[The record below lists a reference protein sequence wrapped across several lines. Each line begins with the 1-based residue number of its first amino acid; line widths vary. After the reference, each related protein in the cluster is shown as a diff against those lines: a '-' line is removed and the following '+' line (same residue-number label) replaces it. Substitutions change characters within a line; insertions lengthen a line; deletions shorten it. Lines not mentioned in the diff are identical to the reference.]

1 LAELLPPLNAL
12 RVFVAVGRLSSFT
25 AAATALGVTQS
36 AVSRQIALLEGFIG
50 QRLFVRAASGTAMT
64 EAGRRF
70 WNETAPALDQIK
82 QATAMARISSG
93 CEPVRLRVYAT
104 FAVKWLLQRLPRF
117 NALHPEI
124 EIQLSTTA
132 APVDFDRDEV
142 DLAIQFGTGRWPGLE
157 SHLLMP
163 DIIQPV
169 CSPRLVTEVSDVP
182 TMLGRHRM
190 LHSHYRRRD
199 WPDWL
204 TAVGHPKL
212 LQPGAEF
219 SSSVLTLQ
227 AAIDGLGIAIG
238 QMSLLAEDLK
248 TGRLVTLFDQPVQ
261 RPLGHFVV
269 WPEARPPGSKG
280 RAFATWVRQEVTQPA
295 ARPTSTSSV

>member
-1 LAELLPPLNAL
+1 MAETLPPLNAL
-12 RVFVAVGRLSSFT
+12 RVFVTVGRLGSFT
-25 AAATALGVTQS
+25 AAAAALGVTQS

-50 QRLFVRAASGTAMT
+50 QRLFNRAATGTAMT

-82 QATAMARISSG
+82 QATAAARISSDR
-93 CEPVRLRVYAT
+93 EPVRLRVYAT

-117 NALHPEI
+117 AALYPEI

-169 CSPRLVTEVSDVP
+169 GSPRLANDAP
-182 TMLGRHRM
+182 DLPAMLRRHRM

-199 WPDWL
+199 WADWL
-204 TAVGHPKL
+204 TAVGHPTL
-212 LQPGAEF
+212 LQPGTEF
-219 SSSVLTLQ
+219 PSSVLTLQ

-238 QMSLLAEDLK
+238 QMTLLTEDLK
-248 TGRLVTLFDQPVQ
+248 SGRLVTLFDRPVQ
-261 RPLGHFVV
+261 RPLGHFIV
-269 WPEARPPGSKG
+269 WPETRPPGSKG
-280 RAFATWVRQEVTQPA
+280 RAFATWVRQDVG
-295 ARPTSTSSV
+295 RIML